1 MDLCII
7 DTDHNYWTLAKE
19 LTAIAPKITQGGMI
33 AFHDVDEFY
42 HNTGLAMSYWNDE
55 PYPKDEILECAKFGG
70 VGDALLN
77 FLVKNNSEWK
87 LLHWTKES
95 YGAALIEKKT
105 VKEAMVVMPG
115 KNPIFAKPSRG
126 GGVNVDCFLK
136 RYTGVLLN
144 DENDALFQTFKV
156 LVGGTTSVRI
166 MKLLN
171 FAVSQIGHDE
181 CYVETGVYTG
191 GTLISANWMNGRTC
205 IGIDPYEGMV
215 ECKDFSAVR
224 DQARINI
231 NGMALGSKLIEK
243 DFKKIGKD
251 EIGMPIAVSF
261 IDAMHN
267 FDGVYENLVWLD
279 PLLADHA
286 IIIFDDINFLG
297 VSQAISQVV
306 VGTSKYL

>member
-1 MDLCII
+1 M
-7 DTDHNYWTLAKE
+7 
-19 LTAIAPKITQGGMI
+19 
-33 AFHDVDEFY
+33 
-42 HNTGLAMSYWNDE
+42 
-55 PYPKDEILECAKFGG
+55 
-70 VGDALLN
+70 
-77 FLVKNNSEWK
+77 
-87 LLHWTKES
+87 
-95 YGAALIEKKT
+95 
-105 VKEAMVVMPG
+105 
-115 KNPIFAKPSRG
+115 
-126 GGVNVDCFLK
+126 
-136 RYTGVLLN
+136 N
-144 DENDALFQTFKV
+144 DENDALFHTFKV

-171 FAVSQIGHDE
+171 FAVSQMGHDE

-231 NGMALGSKLIEK
+231 NGMAAGSKLIEK
-243 DFKKIGKD
+243 DFRKIGKD

-267 FDGVYENLVWLD
+267 FDGVYDNLAWLD
-279 PLLADHA
+279 PLLSDHA

-297 VSQAISQVV
+297 VSQAISRWLSEHPNTYDMTCYIKPFYQDEKYISS
-306 VGTSKYL
+306 VGDRLLNNGVCILRYHKDPAAVGMINLVTA